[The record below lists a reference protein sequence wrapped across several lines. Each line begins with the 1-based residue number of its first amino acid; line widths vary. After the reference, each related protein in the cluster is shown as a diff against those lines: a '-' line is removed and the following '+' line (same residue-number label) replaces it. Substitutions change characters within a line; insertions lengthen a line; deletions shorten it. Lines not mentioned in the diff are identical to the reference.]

1 MDTRDKAAA
10 VAVGRDDSPQAV
22 RGYPV
27 KPADGEAAVAV
38 LRSLFL
44 VVNHQAAY
52 ARFGHDARTGLLVA
66 IASEPHHRQIAEVLG
81 TLVERSPPTNKAP
94 EAADAGQSIRV
105 YPIKHIDGEQLVSKL
120 RAQFVV
126 VNHEQAETRLGFDP
140 RTCSL
145 LVIARNDLHA
155 RSATRSP
162 SWTNRQNDGLE
173 TVAPATKIAPA
184 AQRRFEVVPDSEIA
198 CFEAT
203 SRCSNSTQSPF
214 AGGTK
219 RCVPLFSISP
229 LRGVWRPRTG
239 SNHRARQR
247 NRKRRHVH
255 LDCLVVRQVQARKL
269 PPLGQTDE
277 AFHLAPVLSVVAS
290 FDPRP
295 NAAAEAGAFPPIGP
309 MYARAMT
316 TLS

>member
-1 MDTRDKAAA
+1 MKTLSLPAAFLMLIAVSAAPTAERSEPQVTKVYSLKHAVEVDVVSLLRSLFIVVDQQNAYARFQFDERTDSLIVSASGPHHEQIARILTLVDTRDEAAA
-10 VAVGRDDSPQAV
+10 VAVRRDDSPQAV

-126 VNHEQAETRLGFDP
+126 VNHEQAETRFGFDP
-140 RTCSL
+140 RTRSL
-145 LVIARNDLHA
+145 LVIARYDLHA
-155 RSATRSP
+155 RVRDTIAVLDQPPERRP
-162 SWTNRQNDGLE
+162 GNRG
-173 TVAPATKIAPA
+173 
-184 AQRRFEVVPDSEIA
+184 
-198 CFEAT
+198 
-203 SRCSNSTQSPF
+203 
-214 AGGTK
+214 AGNED
-219 RCVPLFSISP
+219 
-229 LRGVWRPRTG
+229 RPG
-239 SNHRARQR
+239 
-247 NRKRRHVH
+247 
-255 LDCLVVRQVQARKL
+255 
-269 PPLGQTDE
+269 G
-277 AFHLAPVLSVVAS
+277 
-290 FDPRP
+290 
-295 NAAAEAGAFPPIGP
+295 
-309 MYARAMT
+309 
-316 TLS
+316 